1 MVPNGQMVEDYSVDF
16 SPPSASNLIRMD
28 IACHFKPERRPTRQ
42 SPARVHN
49 EHENLTPADQGALT
63 CYPTSGRSMK
73 PATLLSRC
81 NVKQR
86 NAHNTYRTSEIMRK

>member
-1 MVPNGQMVEDYSVDF
+1 
-16 SPPSASNLIRMD
+16 
-28 IACHFKPERRPTRQ
+28 
-42 SPARVHN
+42 
-49 EHENLTPADQGALT
+49 
-63 CYPTSGRSMK
+63 MK